1 MKKIFVA
8 TIKVAVIAENP
19 HEACDAMS
27 AAMSEN
33 LIASGG
39 ILDWRY
45 AKLGEPEK
53 IFNDKGEVPQN
64 YTEDSAFN

>member
-8 TIKVAVIAENP
+8 TIKVAVVAENP

-27 AAMSEN
+27 TAMTEN
-33 LIASGG
+33 LMLSGG

-45 AKLGEPEK
+45 AELGEPEK
-53 IFNDKGEVPQN
+53 TFSDKGEMPDN